1 MVNQTYINTYNAYLN
16 TKNLYDSF
24 SSTWKQTSQS
34 FADSLKNIQEAEI
47 TISASEAHVV
57 QIRKEIDELVNN
69 SLIQATQQMLKE
81 IQSYLDEINS
91 AKEGLVLNIAAG
103 NATSFDVQ
111 NIDGGNATT
120 VDPYKLDA
128 GNALSILN

>member
-1 MVNQTYINTYNAYLN
+1 
-16 TKNLYDSF
+16 
-24 SSTWKQTSQS
+24 
-34 FADSLKNIQEAEI
+34 
-47 TISASEAHVV
+47 
-57 QIRKEIDELVNN
+57 
-69 SLIQATQQMLKE
+69 MLKE
-81 IQSYLDEINS
+81 IQGYLDEINS

>member
-1 MVNQTYINTYNAYLN
+1 MCEKFSISRQTA
-16 TKNLYDSF
+16 
-24 SSTWKQTSQS
+24 
-34 FADSLKNIQEAEI
+34 
-47 TISASEAHVV
+47 
-57 QIRKEIDELVNN
+57 R
-69 SLIQATQQMLKE
+69 QAIAILE
-81 IQSYLDEINS
+81 
-91 AKEGLVLNIAAG
+91 KEGLVLNIAAG